1 MTDIKTS
8 TPEYDVIIIG
18 SGAAGYTA
26 ALYTTRYKLKTL
38 VIGLQEGGQGA
49 LAHDI
54 ENYPGF
60 VRIKG
65 PELMKQFKE
74 SAVTYG
80 AETKMD
86 EVNTIEKNT
95 DNTYSLHLTYSGET
109 LTTKSVL
116 LALGTKNRKLGAIG
130 EDTFYGKGVTY
141 CATCDGMFFKGK
153 TVGIVG
159 AGDSAITAALYMAD
173 LCPKVYVFV
182 RKDTMRAE
190 PIWQEKILA
199 KENVEIVYNTSIGEF
214 AGDTKLEKVISTDG
228 KEFFLDGCFIEIGAD
243 PNTTLV
249 DNFNIEKD
257 KGGYIVVTKEQSLPN
272 HPGLFA
278 AGDVTTG
285 SNHFHQ
291 IATAVGEGA
300 IAANSIFNYVSKL

>member
-1 MTDIKTS
+1 MSEIENKN
-8 TPEYDVIIIG
+8 EYDAIIIG
-18 SGAAGYTA
+18 AGAAGYTA
-26 ALYTTRYKLKTL
+26 ALYAVRYKLKTL

-60 VRIKG
+60 VSIKG
-65 PELMKQFKE
+65 AELMKKFKE
-74 SAVTYG
+74 SAVEYG

-86 EVNTIEKNT
+86 EVNAITKNE
-95 DNTYSLHLTYSGET
+95 DKTYSVDLTYSGEKLNAKT
-109 LTTKSVL
+109 VL

-130 EDTFYGKGVTY
+130 EDKFYGKGVTY
-141 CATCDGMFFKGK
+141 CATCDGMFFKEK
-153 TVGIVG
+153 VVGIVG
-159 AGDSAITAALYMAD
+159 AGDSAVTAAIYMAEI
-173 LCPKVYVFV
+173 CPKVYLFV

-190 PIWQEKILA
+190 PIWQEKLREKKNI
-199 KENVEIVYNTSIGEF
+199 EIVYNTSIGEF

-228 KEFFLDGCFIEIGAD
+228 KEFTLDGCFIEIGAD
-243 PNTTLV
+243 PNTALL
-249 DNFNIEKD
+249 DSFNIEKD
-257 KGGYIVVTKEQSLPN
+257 KGGYIEVDKTQALPN
-272 HPGLFA
+272 QEGLFS

-300 IAANSIFNYVSKL
+300 VAANSMFNYVQKF